1 MPLHENYWLKP
12 WIVFFFLS
20 WNALKESSLPKIK
33 QSVKNIN
40 IFSIY
45 FSCQYEKLKVEI
57 FMQIWLK
64 DSIFLS
70 ISLLKEIV
78 ANHMEIYMLLATKLA
93 TRNMEIYMLL
103 VATKLLKR
111 NMQMS
116 MFLAKGPLTGTWN

>member
-1 MPLHENYWLKP
+1 
-12 WIVFFFLS
+12 
-20 WNALKESSLPKIK
+20 
-33 QSVKNIN
+33 
-40 IFSIY
+40 
-45 FSCQYEKLKVEI
+45 
-57 FMQIWLK
+57 MQIWLK

-78 ANHMEIYMLLATKLA
+78 ANQMEIYMLLATKLA

-116 MFLAKGPLTGTWN
+116 MSLAKGPLIGT